1 MVRWRPE
8 LTVPGVQQLEDDM
21 GRGSTSDCKND
32 LTAMIISYLCPR
44 SQWSGAS
51 TNQKK
56 KKSRRKKAFSRTTSD
71 RQPQQH
77 QQQQQRLQ
85 GSGVVGEKGKTVKW
99 GVYPPIKLWLSTLGR
114 PTGAGSG
121 DFFHSRTCLL
131 LEKINTFFGRKERSS
146 RNGRFMPDISNPPHL
161 LGMMDT
167 RRFGAE

>member
-8 LTVPGVQQLEDDM
+8 LTVPEVQQLEDDM

-44 SQWSGAS
+44 GQVH
-51 TNQKK
+51 QRIKK
-56 KKSRRKKAFSRTTSD
+56 KKVEAKKAFSRTTSD